1 MVPVII
7 LLLSIIIDGV
17 LTNFLPYLVNNLS
30 YFTPLFTVTSIFLI
44 YPFYRKNKR
53 LYFITLFITGF
64 IYDLFYTNLLFYN
77 GVLFVIIGLITYLL
91 YKNFEVNFFKLIIY
105 IILIIISYES
115 INALLLLIY
124 NVVPITTSKIVY
136 KISHSLII
144 NVIYGEIVYLIIK
157 KLPKKYK
164 QISIN

>member
-91 YKNFEVNFFKLIIY
+91 YKNFEVNFFKLIIR
-105 IILIIISYES
+105 LSPLFLFQATHKAQVP
-115 INALLLLIY
+115 ALQCLQGNPLPAPALCRH
-124 NVVPITTSKIVY
+124 TSPDGWTGTRR
-136 KISHSLII
+136 S
-144 NVIYGEIVYLIIK
+144 GRTRRF
-157 KLPKKYK
+157 
-164 QISIN
+164 